1 MAVPP
6 SVPTSFVPRTT
17 PPSVRR
23 GVFDFGG
30 AFAFIGY
37 GAFALALLM
46 AAGIF
51 AYEWYLESVEGGARK
66 ELQEAQSAID
76 AATVES
82 FVRLNDRLIEGKR
95 IIERHPMTSA
105 VFDLVEKLTPASVR
119 LASLSLSFTD
129 ARIGI
134 VSAKG
139 TASSFNA
146 LAALSAALGRD
157 GRIKDAVF
165 SDISVEQGGV
175 SFTLSAATDLA
186 LTAFVATALLPTS
199 APEEPT
205 APLTP

>member
-1 MAVPP
+1 MAV
-6 SVPTSFVPRTT
+6 

-37 GAFALALLM
+37 GALALALLM

-95 IIERHPMTSA
+95 IIERHPMTTA
-105 VFDLVEKLTPASVR
+105 VLDRKSTR
-119 LASLSLSFTD
+119 LN
-129 ARIGI
+129 
-134 VSAKG
+134 
-139 TASSFNA
+139 SSH
-146 LAALSAALGRD
+146 
-157 GRIKDAVF
+157 
-165 SDISVEQGGV
+165 
-175 SFTLSAATDLA
+175 
-186 LTAFVATALLPTS
+186 
-199 APEEPT
+199 
-205 APLTP
+205 